1 MTVTGIDGDEITFL
15 RETARRFVDKEC
27 NQWRALAWD
36 QAGDYPRAVF
46 DEIAAMGW
54 YGIGLDDPE
63 WGSGGALELMV
74 VSEELGRAS
83 TDLVACFSLTS
94 SGLRTLVAHGTEEQK
109 AELIPRIME
118 GTTRLSVAVTE
129 PEAGSDAA
137 SLKTR
142 ARRERS
148 GDGRS
153 ARGSGDRFVV
163 NGQKTFCEAAGLPDT
178 VVQLYVRTDPEAR
191 KHRGISMLLLDP
203 TVDGV
208 TLAKLPTLGR
218 RITGVYEIFLD
229 DVELP
234 ADRLVGPENGGWKVL
249 VSDLALERLII
260 SAGFVGATFQVL
272 EDTLTHVTGRE
283 QFGRPVG
290 SFQGVA
296 HPLVDLF
303 TRAEMARLLIYRGA
317 QLHDLGRPYEKEAS
331 MAKIASAELYAD
343 ATRAAM
349 GMHGGYAYIDEHPLT
364 MHYSDSVIATVAGGP
379 TQVQRN
385 IVAKH
390 LGLPS

>member
-1 MTVTGIDGDEITFL
+1 MSVTDIDGEDITLL
-15 RETARRFVDKEC
+15 RETARRFVDNEC

-36 QAGDYPRAVF
+36 RAGEYPRAVF
-46 DEIAAMGW
+46 DQIAAMGW

-63 WGSGGALELMV
+63 WGSGDALALMV

-109 AELIPRIME
+109 AELIPRVME
-118 GTTRLSVAVTE
+118 GAVRLSVAVTE
-129 PEAGSDAA
+129 PAAGSDAA

-142 ARRERS
+142 ARR
-148 GDGRS
+148 D
-153 ARGSGDRFVV
+153 GDRFVV

-178 VVQLYVRTDPEAR
+178 IVQLYVRTDPDAP

-203 TVDGV
+203 SANGV

-229 DVELP
+229 DAELA
-234 ADRLVGPENGGWKVL
+234 ADRLVGPEHGGWKVL

-260 SAGFVGATFQVL
+260 SAGFVGATLQVL
-272 EDTLTHVTGRE
+272 EGTLTHVKERE

-290 SFQGVA
+290 SFQGIS

-303 TRAEMARLLIYRGA
+303 TRAEMARLLVYRGA
-317 QLHDLGRPYEKEAS
+317 QLHDRGVPYEKEAS

>member
-1 MTVTGIDGDEITFL
+1 MHVTGIDGDEITLL

-27 NQWRALAWD
+27 SQWRALAWD
-36 QAGDYPRAVF
+36 AAGEYPRVVF
-46 DEIAAMGW
+46 DQIASMGW

-94 SGLRTLVAHGTEEQK
+94 SGLRTLVAHGTAEQK
-109 AELIPRIME
+109 DELIPRIME
-118 GTTRLSVAVTE
+118 GATRLSVAVTE

-142 ARRERS
+142 ARR
-148 GDGRS
+148 DGE
-153 ARGSGDRFVV
+153 RFVV
-163 NGQKTFCEAAGLPDT
+163 HGQKTFCEAAGLPDT
-178 VVQLYVRTDPEAR
+178 IVQLYVRTDPEVA

-203 TVDGV
+203 SAPGV

-229 DVELP
+229 DAEIP
-234 ADRLVGPENGGWKVL
+234 AANLVGPLNGGWKVL

-272 EDTLTHVTGRE
+272 EDTLTHVCERE

-290 SFQGVA
+290 SFQGIS

-303 TRAEMARLLIYRGA
+303 TRAEMARLLVYRGA
-317 QLHDLGRPYEKEAS
+317 QLHDQGLPYEKEAS

>member
-148 GDGRS
+148 GDERS

>member
-1 MTVTGIDGDEITFL
+1 MTVTGIDGEEITFL
-15 RETARRFVDKEC
+15 RETARRFVDNEC

-36 QAGDYPRAVF
+36 QAGEYPRAVF
-46 DEIAAMGW
+46 DQLAAMGW

-129 PEAGSDAA
+129 PDAGSDAA

-142 ARRERS
+142 ARR
-148 GDGRS
+148 DGE
-153 ARGSGDRFVV
+153 RFVV
-163 NGQKTFCEAAGLPDT
+163 RGQKTFCEAAGLPDT
-178 VVQLYVRTDPEAR
+178 IVQLYVRTDPEAA

-203 TVDGV
+203 SVRGV

-229 DVELP
+229 DVELS

-272 EDTLTHVTGRE
+272 EDTLAHVKERE

-290 SFQGVA
+290 SFQGIS

-303 TRAEMARLLIYRGA
+303 TRAEMARLLVYRGA
-317 QLHDLGRPYEKEAS
+317 QLHDQGQPYEKEAS
-331 MAKIASAELYAD
+331 MAKIAAAELYAD